1 MSPDAGPERAP
12 ALAAAPGVPALPVP
26 GLPVPGLPVPA
37 PTLEEAVYSRLRRAI
52 VEGDLA
58 PGQEIKVAP
67 TAVQMGVS
75 RIPLM
80 KACQRLVGEGLLVAN
95 PRKRVTVRALTEA
108 RIVEGKEVL
117 LALEFL
123 ALEHAARELTA
134 DGFARL
140 EALNQAVRGHRLP
153 AGVVGPNRP
162 DHAFHE
168 ALWQAAGQPLLLEE
182 IRRVYDH
189 NEPARALG
197 HRRPQPERSAAEH
210 ALVIAALRRRDVP
223 AAQGALRAHRER
235 GTAVQIDILRT
246 LDGAGTACRGWGAQ
260 SLRDGRA

>member
-1 MSPDAGPERAP
+1 MSPAAGPDRPPVLSAAP
-12 ALAAAPGVPALPVP
+12 AGAADAAPSR
-26 GLPVPGLPVPA
+26 
-37 PTLEEAVYSRLRRAI
+37 TLEEAVYSRLRRAI

-67 TAVQMGVS
+67 TAVRMGVS

-108 RIVEGKEVL
+108 GIEEGKEVL

-123 ALEHAARELTA
+123 ALEHAVRELTA

-140 EALNQAVRGHRLP
+140 EALNLAVRAHRLP
-153 AGVVGPNRP
+153 PGTVGPNRP

-168 ALWQAAGQPLLLEE
+168 ALWRAAGQPLLLDE

-197 HRRPQPERSAAEH
+197 HRRPQPERSADEH
-210 ALVIAALRRRDVP
+210 GRIVAALRRRDVP
-223 AAQGALRAHRER
+223 AAQAALRAHRER

-246 LDGAGTACRGWGAQ
+246 LDGAGAGPACRGWGAP
-260 SLRDGRA
+260 SLRDGET